1 MLSSQISVPIR
12 GNQGLLQCLC
22 LCLLE
27 GLKCSDSS
35 LLLDFF
41 FFVCTHWG
49 VSDQCFCVCV
59 CLLIHTNLN
68 LHIYVCVIREQLCL
82 ICFSALFQSSRP
94 VLHQGRQEAFVKE
107 ALGLFLILAS
117 LFLRYTT
124 RLPNLLMNNTNSAEQ
139 VCSFYRRE
147 SVKALDVFLSWHFEF
162 FSTSLTVCV

>member
-41 FFVCTHWG
+41 FFCLYALRSFRSV
-49 VSDQCFCVCV
+49 FLCVCV

-94 VLHQGRQEAFVKE
+94 VLHQGRREAFVKE

-147 SVKALDVFLSWHFEF
+147 SVKALDVFLS
-162 FSTSLTVCV
+162 